1 MNTLEIFGNISGL
14 KLNTEKTK
22 LVWMGKKRHSQ
33 DKIETKY
40 SLEWNV
46 TEFRL
51 LGVTFSVDLNNM
63 SKLNFDPLI
72 EKINKI
78 LNQWRRRSL
87 TPLGKITVLKTLILS
102 NFIHLFTTLP
112 SPPDTFLR
120 NLNTIFFSFLWDNKP
135 EKISRK
141 TVKSDYKYGGLRM
154 VDIHHFMISL
164 KLSWLQKLFKQVNPP
179 WKVFI
184 S

>member
-22 LVWMGKKRHSQ
+22 LVWLRKKRHLQ
-33 DKIETKY
+33 DKIKTKY

-72 EKINKI
+72 EKN
-78 LNQWRRRSL
+78 
-87 TPLGKITVLKTLILS
+87 LKK
-102 NFIHLFTTLP
+102 F
-112 SPPDTFLR
+112 
-120 NLNTIFFSFLWDNKP
+120 
-135 EKISRK
+135 
-141 TVKSDYKYGGLRM
+141 
-154 VDIHHFMISL
+154 
-164 KLSWLQKLFKQVNPP
+164 
-179 WKVFI
+179 
-184 S
+184 